1 MIAVDEN
8 LAPIRA
14 RTVAIVGYG
23 NQGRAHALNLRDSG
37 VEVLVATRDPA
48 RAEAD
53 GFSVRPLAEAAAAA
67 DLVAL
72 LTPDE
77 SQTAL
82 YTDSLAASMRPGAA
96 LLFAHGLAIRF
107 ELIQPRADLDV
118 VLVAP
123 KGPGTAL
130 RDSYLAGS
138 GLVSLVAVH
147 QDASGKA
154 EAIARAYAA
163 ALGSARAGIV
173 ATSFAEECEADLVT
187 EAAVI
192 WGAVPALIRAGW
204 ETLVEA
210 GISPEVATF
219 ECVAELKLLADLV
232 AARGLA
238 GMREA
243 ISNTAETN
251 AMLGGPRIVTAETRA
266 EMRRIL
272 AEVRSG
278 AFTRALVEDAA
289 AGYPRLRADRET
301 AARHPIEAQPNAR

>member
-1 MIAVDEN
+1 MTELDI
-8 LAPIRA
+8 IRT

-37 VEVLVATRDPA
+37 AQVLIATRNPP

-53 GFSVRPLAEAAAAA
+53 GFPVRPLAEAAAAA
-67 DLVAL
+67 DIVGL

-77 SQTAL
+77 SQAAL
-82 YTDSLAASMRPGAA
+82 YAESIAPHMRAGAA

-107 ELIQPRADLDV
+107 ELIIPRADLDV
-118 VLVAP
+118 ILVAP

-130 RDSYLAGS
+130 RDCYLAGG

-147 QDASGKA
+147 QDATGDA
-154 EAIARAYAA
+154 EAIARAYAT

-173 ATSFAEECEADLVT
+173 ATSFAEECEADLFN

-204 ETLVEA
+204 ETLVDA

-272 AEVRSG
+272 ADVRSG

-289 AGYPRLRADRET
+289 AGYPRLRADRQA
-301 AARHPIEAQPNAR
+301 AARHPIEAQPKAR

>member
-14 RTVAIVGYG
+14 RKVAIVGYG

-37 VEVLVATRDPA
+37 VEVLVATRDLA

-82 YTDSLAASMRPGAA
+82 YTDSLAASIRPGAA
-96 LLFAHGLAIRF
+96 LLFAHGLAVRF
-107 ELIQPRADLDV
+107 ELIVPRADLDV

-173 ATSFAEECEADLVT
+173 ATSFAEECEADLFN
-187 EAAVI
+187 EASVI

-238 GMREA
+238 GMRDA

-301 AARHPIEAQPNAR
+301 ATRHPIEAQPKAR

>member
-1 MIAVDEN
+1 MTEFGTN

-37 VEVLVATRDPA
+37 VDVLVASRNA
-48 RAEAD
+48 VRAEAD
-53 GFSVRPLAEAAAAA
+53 GFNVCPLAEAVAAA

-77 SQTAL
+77 SQAAL
-82 YTDSLAASMRPGAA
+82 YAEALAPNLRAGAA
-96 LLFAHGLAIRF
+96 LLLAHGLAIRF
-107 ELIQPRADLDV
+107 ELIVPRPDV
-118 VLVAP
+118 DVILVAP

-130 RDSYLAGS
+130 RETYLAGG

-147 QDASGKA
+147 QDASGEA

-173 ATSFAEECEADLVT
+173 ATSFAEECEADLFN

-192 WGAVPALIRAGW
+192 WGGVPALIRAGW
-204 ETLVEA
+204 ETLVEG

-278 AFTRALVEDAA
+278 AFTRALVGDAA
-289 AGYPRLRADRET
+289 AGYPRLRADRDR
-301 AARHPIEAQPNAR
+301 AARHPIEAHPKAR

>member
-1 MIAVDEN
+1 MTEFDAT
-8 LAPIRA
+8 LAPVRA
-14 RTVAIVGYG
+14 RRVVIVGYG

-37 VEVLVATRDPA
+37 VEVLIATRNPA

-53 GFSVRPLAEAAAAA
+53 GFPVRPLAEAAAAA
-67 DLVAL
+67 DIVGL

-77 SQTAL
+77 SQATL
-82 YTDSLAASMRPGAA
+82 YTEWLAPHMRAGAA

-107 ELIQPRADLDV
+107 ELIVPRPDLDV
-118 VLVAP
+118 ILVAP

-130 RDSYLAGS
+130 RESYLAGG

-147 QDASGKA
+147 QDATGDA
-154 EAIARAYAA
+154 ERIARAYAA

-173 ATSFAEECEADLVT
+173 ATTFAEECEADLFN

-272 AEVRSG
+272 ADVRSG

-289 AGYPRLRADRET
+289 AGYPRLRADRRA
-301 AARHPIEAQPNAR
+301 AARHPIEAQPKAR